1 MFNIIVAVSKQ
12 TNGKL
17 GIGMGTKMAWKC
29 VEELNLFKE
38 KTMGCVL
45 IMGRSTI
52 EDLPKLSGR
61 DIYCLSK
68 TYDKF
73 DRNVIIGKNTVRV
86 FNDFNDAI
94 RDARDTYPDKKIFV
108 AGGEQIYYL
117 VMSRYIKH
125 IEEIHISYM
134 KTQYEC
140 NKFFDFIPNHHNS
153 VCLSHSNNDEFTS
166 YVLSP
171 ICNPINREES
181 EYLSTLEY
189 ISKHGETRDSR
200 NGNVTSSFS
209 SQHLCF
215 NLENNSFPLLTT
227 KKMFFRGIVEEL
239 LFFIRGETNSKL
251 LEEKGINI
259 WKGNTSKEF
268 IEQKGLKYEEGE
280 MGPMYGYQWRH
291 FNGKLDQLEKVIDQI
306 KNDPYSRRILLTD
319 YNPLQA
325 EQGVLY
331 PCHSIIIQFYVSKD
345 DYLDMKVFNRSSD
358 CFLGLPFNIAS
369 SSLFLILIARVCNLN
384 PRNIYI
390 DLGDAHIYE
399 QHVNQVNEQC
409 SRIPYKFP
417 RLKINKHLDSISD
430 IEELGFEDFILE
442 DYKHYR
448 SIKAEM
454 IA

>member
-12 TNGKL
+12 ANGKL
-17 GIGMGTKMAWKC
+17 GIGKDNKMAWKC
-29 VEELNLFKE
+29 IKELRLFKE
-38 KTMGCVL
+38 KTMECVL
-45 IMGRSTI
+45 IMGRSTV
-52 EDLPKLSGR
+52 EDLPALKGR

-68 TYDKF
+68 TNNDF
-73 DRNVIIGKNTVRV
+73 NRRIIIGKNTVRL
-86 FNDFNDAI
+86 FNNFSDAV
-94 RDARDTYPDKKIFV
+94 RDARATFPDKKIFI
-108 AGGEQIYYL
+108 AGGEQIYKL
-117 VMSRYIKH
+117 VMTEYIKH
-125 IEEIHISYM
+125 INEIHITYM
-134 KTQYEC
+134 KTEYQC
-140 NKFFDFIPNHHNS
+140 NKFFDFIPSYENS
-153 VCLSHSNNDEFTS
+153 ICLSRSMEDEFTS

-171 ICNPINREES
+171 ICNASNEE
-181 EYLSTLEY
+181 ERKYLRTLEY
-189 ISKHGETRDSR
+189 ISNNGEIRDSR
-200 NGNVTSSFS
+200 NGKVISSFAT
-209 SQHLCF
+209 QHLCF

-259 WKGNTSKEF
+259 WKGNTTKDFLET
-268 IEQKGLKYEEGE
+268 KGLDYKEGE
-280 MGPMYGYQWRH
+280 MGPMYGYQWRK
-291 FNGKLDQLEKVIDQI
+291 FNDQLDQLEKVIDQI

-331 PCHSIIIQFYVSKD
+331 PCHSIIIQFYVSN

-369 SSLFLILIARVCNLN
+369 SSLFLILIAKVCNLN

-399 QHVNQVNEQC
+399 EHINQVNEQC

-417 RLKINKHLDSISD
+417 RLKIGRELNSISD
-430 IEELGFEDFILE
+430 IERLKFDNFILE
-442 DYKHYR
+442 DYDHYS
-448 SIKAEM
+448 SIKANM
-454 IA
+454 VA